1 MTDIET
7 LVSLPPAGA
16 RLGLAAAPGAA
27 FAGSDPPDR
36 QLGSGGGTA
45 HLLAEAWRAL
55 APGAAPAAWLAASR
69 KLLIHASGQS
79 RRLPAYAALGKS
91 RLPLPPLAGESGQAP
106 DQTLLSLQQ
115 TAFTH
120 LLRHAPASYR
130 VAVACGDTLVRC
142 DRAMP
147 AFPEADVLIVGIPSS
162 PEEASGHGVLFT
174 PARDPGAIE
183 FFLQKPSPDRI
194 RELAADYD
202 FSLDSGVWLLSERA
216 VRVLFGKCGW
226 DPAANAFAGGAP
238 APYDLYDRFGT
249 ALGRRP
255 AAPDPDI
262 AALSSAVLPLPDARF
277 FHFGTNRSV
286 IGSAAELAHPAEG
299 RRAFGHEAG
308 AAASAPPDC
317 FVLHSDAPAVPA
329 AAHPLWIE
337 NACVPATWT
346 LAGEHVLT
354 GLPPNAWTVS
364 LPRGVCVDA
373 VGLADGGPK
382 VASPIVASPQV
393 TSPKV
398 TSPKVTSPQ
407 VASPQVTS
415 PQVASPKVA
424 SPDLQTFRP
433 SDLQT
438 FGPSDL
444 QTFRPSDLQTFGPS
458 DLPTAGREALR
469 VYGFDDAF
477 RGPLGDP
484 ATKYLGA
491 PFAQWLA
498 DRGLTF
504 EAAGLDPATDLQ
516 DAPLFPLL
524 DWSDPSGG
532 EILQWMAG
540 GAGAD
545 PDAAARWLA
554 AARVSATDL
563 VQRGDPAARL
573 DRLAARLRAQFAALT
588 PEAWAAAAPRLD
600 LGAAAA
606 TLPDAP
612 PPLPASAGLPA
623 VHDAMFRGDAD
634 GAFARLRELMVG
646 DMALQPAD
654 PRRDL
659 AEDQIVWSR
668 APVRL
673 DLAGGWSDTP
683 PYCLEHGGRVVNVA
697 VDLNGQPPIQ
707 AFVRVCAEPKI
718 VLRSID
724 LGVSEEIADVDD
736 LCSPSRLGAFSIPRA
751 ALRLAGFDP
760 RFRGGR
766 AQGSLADLLRERF
779 GGGLELTTLSAI
791 PKGSGLGTSSILAA
805 TVLGAVSDACAL
817 GWTKQDLTARTI
829 ALEQLLGSGGGWQDQ
844 VGGLFAGAKIAA
856 TGPGLRQAPEIRYL
870 PDALFADLFASG
882 RALLYYTGVTRVARN
897 ILAQIVRNLF
907 LGDRATLGLIRDI
920 AFNADFAVD
929 ALARADEAGLAEA
942 LRRSW
947 ALNCELD
954 AGTCPPSV
962 APIAVVLERH
972 GAAFKLLGAG
982 GGGYL
987 FAVAPSAAAAAEI
1000 RLELGRNPPNPRAR
1014 FVAPSLS
1021 AGLQITRS

>member
-27 FAGSDPPDR
+27 FAGSDPPGR

-55 APGAAPAAWLAASR
+55 APDAAPAAWLAASR

-255 AAPDPDI
+255 AAPDTDI
-262 AALSSAVLPLPDARF
+262 AALTSAVLPLPDARF

-308 AAASAPPDC
+308 AAASAPPDR

-373 VGLADGGPK
+373 VG
-382 VASPIVASPQV
+382 VAGAE
-393 TSPKV
+393 
-398 TSPKVTSPQ
+398 
-407 VASPQVTS
+407 
-415 PQVASPKVA
+415 
-424 SPDLQTFRP
+424 
-433 SDLQT
+433 
-438 FGPSDL
+438 
-444 QTFRPSDLQTFGPS
+444 
-458 DLPTAGREALR
+458 REALR

-477 RGPLGDP
+477 RGALGDP
-484 ATKYLGA
+484 ATTYLGA
-491 PFAQWLA
+491 PFARWLA

-524 DWSDPSGG
+524 DWSDPAGG
-532 EILQWMAG
+532 DILQWMAG

-545 PDAAARWLA
+545 PGAAARWLA
-554 AARVSATDL
+554 APRVSATDL

-573 DRLAARLRAQFAALT
+573 GRLAARLRAQFAALT
-588 PEAWAAAAPRLD
+588 PDAWAAAAPRLD

-760 RFRGGR
+760 RFRGDR

-929 ALARADEAGLAEA
+929 ALSRADEAGLAEA

-954 AGTCPPSV
+954 SGTCPPSV
-962 APIAVVLERH
+962 APIAAVLERH

-1000 RLELGRNPPNPRAR
+1000 RLELGRHPPNPRAR

-1021 AGLQITRS
+1021 SGLQITRS

>member
-1 MTDIET
+1 M
-7 LVSLPPAGA
+7 
-16 RLGLAAAPGAA
+16 
-27 FAGSDPPDR
+27 
-36 QLGSGGGTA
+36 
-45 HLLAEAWRAL
+45 
-55 APGAAPAAWLAASR
+55 
-69 KLLIHASGQS
+69 
-79 RRLPAYAALGKS
+79 
-91 RLPLPPLAGESGQAP
+91 
-106 DQTLLSLQQ
+106 
-115 TAFTH
+115 
-120 LLRHAPASYR
+120 
-130 VAVACGDTLVRC
+130 
-142 DRAMP
+142 
-147 AFPEADVLIVGIPSS
+147 
-162 PEEASGHGVLFT
+162 
-174 PARDPGAIE
+174 
-183 FFLQKPSPDRI
+183 
-194 RELAADYD
+194 
-202 FSLDSGVWLLSERA
+202 
-216 VRVLFGKCGW
+216 
-226 DPAANAFAGGAP
+226 
-238 APYDLYDRFGT
+238 
-249 ALGRRP
+249 
-255 AAPDPDI
+255 
-262 AALSSAVLPLPDARF
+262 
-277 FHFGTNRSV
+277 
-286 IGSAAELAHPAEG
+286 
-299 RRAFGHEAG
+299 
-308 AAASAPPDC
+308 
-317 FVLHSDAPAVPA
+317 
-329 AAHPLWIE
+329 
-337 NACVPATWT
+337 
-346 LAGEHVLT
+346 
-354 GLPPNAWTVS
+354 S

-373 VGLADGGPK
+373 VGCADGGPQVAGPK
-382 VASPIVASPQV
+382 VASPDHPTI
-393 TSPKV
+393 
-398 TSPKVTSPQ
+398 
-407 VASPQVTS
+407 
-415 PQVASPKVA
+415 
-424 SPDLQTFRP
+424 R
-433 SDLQT
+433 
-438 FGPSDL
+438 
-444 QTFRPSDLQTFGPS
+444 PS
-458 DLPTAGREALR
+458 DLPTAEREALR

-477 RGPLGDP
+477 RGALGDP

-491 PFAQWLA
+491 SFSQWLA

-504 EAAGLDPATDLQ
+504 ESAGLDPATDLQ

-545 PDAAARWLA
+545 PGAAARWLA
-554 AARVSATDL
+554 ATRVSATDL

-573 DRLAARLRAQFAALT
+573 DRLAARLRAQFAALS
-588 PEAWAAAAPRLD
+588 PDAWAAAAPRLD

-817 GWTKQDLTARTI
+817 GWTKQGLTARTI

-920 AFNADFAVD
+920 AFNADFAAD
-929 ALARADEAGLAEA
+929 ALSRADEDGLAEA

-947 ALNCELD
+947 ALNRELD

-962 APIAVVLERH
+962 APIAEVLERH

-1014 FVAPSLS
+1014 FVTPSLS